1 LDYKQ
6 SNKQAIIPS
15 LLSLFPLS
23 AYQRF
28 ENNDHFVNIVILNEG
43 SYRRLSNRCKL
54 PKVDFKRLTGRI
66 IDVDKVLTG
75 M

>member
-1 LDYKQ
+1 MVQDNTQTKV
-6 SNKQAIIPS
+6 IPS

-28 ENNDHFVNIVILNEG
+28 ENNDHFVNIVILYEG
-43 SYRRLSNRCKL
+43 NYRPGKL
-54 PKVDFKRLTGRI
+54 PEGDFKSLTGRV
-66 IDVDKVLTG
+66 IDFDKVLTG